1 MRSEVETLWAFHGRR
16 LRAATP
22 PEHLM
27 DRVAFSEHPPFRVVA
42 CKHCGFVYRNPI
54 EREYEL
60 ADIYAGEAPA
70 PEVLQALHDTQQ
82 RSYRAQAAR
91 VLREVGRD
99 GAGLEVGSYVG
110 AFLAA
115 AREVGLYFEGVD
127 INPDAN
133 RFTRSLGFAVHDGA
147 LEDLETDRR
156 FDVVAIWNTF
166 DQLPHPRAVANAA
179 WKLLRPGGLLAI
191 RVPNGAFYESLRA
204 MLQEA
209 PDHRGL
215 TPALRRVAACLA
227 LAHNNLLTF
236 PYRFGFTARSITL
249 LLADIGFSVRHI
261 EGDVLVPIAD
271 EWTKTWATLEE
282 RAVKA
287 VLTKLARRNTAWA
300 PWLEVYARKERS

>member
-1 MRSEVETLWAFHGRR
+1 VRSEVETLWAFHGRR
-16 LRAATP
+16 LRATTP

-70 PEVLQALHDTQQ
+70 PEVLQSLHDTQ
-82 RSYRAQAAR
+82 RASYRAQATR

-99 GAGLEVGSYVG
+99 GSGLEVGSYVG

-115 AREVGLYFEGVD
+115 ARDAGLYFEGVD
-127 INPDAN
+127 VNREVN
-133 RFTRSLGFAVHDGA
+133 RFTRSLGFAVHDGGVEH
-147 LEDLETDRR
+147 LQTDRR
-156 FDVVAIWNTF
+156 YDAVAIWNTF
-166 DQLPHPRAVANAA
+166 DQLAHPRAAANAA
-179 WKLLRPGGLLAI
+179 WKLLRPGGLLTV
-191 RVPNGAFYESLRA
+191 RVPNGAFYAMLRA
-204 MLQEA
+204 ALHDA
-209 PDHRGL
+209 PEQRGF
-215 TPALRRVAACLA
+215 TSSIRRAAARMA

-249 LLADIGFSVRHI
+249 LLSDIGFSVRHI

-271 EWTKTWATLEE
+271 EWTKPWATLEE
-282 RAVKA
+282 RAVKV
-287 VLTKLARRNTAWA
+287 VLGALARRNTAWA

>member
-60 ADIYAGEAPA
+60 AEIYTGEAPA
-70 PEVLQALHDTQQ
+70 PEVLQSLHDTQR

-91 VLREVGRD
+91 VLREIGRD
-99 GAGLEVGSYVG
+99 GSGLEVGSYVG

-115 AREVGLYFEGVD
+115 ARDVGLYFEGVD
-127 INPDAN
+127 INRDVN
-133 RFTRSLGFAVHDGA
+133 RFTRSLGFAVHDGS
-147 LEDLETDRR
+147 LEQLDTDQR

-166 DQLPHPRAVANAA
+166 DQLPHPRAAANAA
-179 WKLLRPGGLLAI
+179 WKLLRPGGLLTI
-191 RVPNGAFYESLRA
+191 RVPNGAFYEALRA
-204 MLQEA
+204 MLSESSA
-209 PDHRGL
+209 SRDLASPF
-215 TPALRRVAACLA
+215 RRAAARLA

-261 EGDVLVPIAD
+261 YGDVLVPIAD
-271 EWTKTWATLEE
+271 EWTKPWASVEE

-287 VLTKLARRNTAWA
+287 VLGMLARRNTAWA